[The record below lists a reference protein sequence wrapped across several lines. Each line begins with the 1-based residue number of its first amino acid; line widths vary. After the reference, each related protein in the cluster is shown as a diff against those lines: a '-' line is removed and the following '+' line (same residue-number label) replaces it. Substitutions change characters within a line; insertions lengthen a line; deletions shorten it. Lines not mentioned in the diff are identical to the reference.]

1 MTALPRIEAQQIRRL
16 TVAQGDSLVS
26 TDPDVIFTTVLGS
39 CVAVCLYDSGACVGG
54 MNHFLLADPAPLSG
68 EERHLLNR
76 YGLHS
81 MELLINAMLQRGA
94 VRWGLKARVY
104 GGATMREG
112 LGDIG
117 KRNIEFAREFLAN
130 EKIPILGEDVGGT
143 SARRIEFRPVAGLS
157 RCKVVSSQPVERVIV
172 KAPPKSVG
180 DVEFF

>member
-1 MTALPRIEAQQIRRL
+1 
-16 TVAQGDSLVS
+16 
-26 TDPDVIFTTVLGS
+26 
-39 CVAVCLYDSGACVGG
+39 
-54 MNHFLLADPAPLSG
+54 
-68 EERHLLNR
+68 
-76 YGLHS
+76 
-81 MELLINAMLQRGA
+81 
-94 VRWGLKARVY
+94 
-104 GGATMREG
+104 MREG